1 MPCRGEADKVP
12 EYLENTDFAMPTV
25 SAAEFVR
32 NFGTYQRTV
41 QREPVEVT
49 SHGKLAGVYVSPEDA
64 DLLRRIKSGRIAFTP
79 EEATPDLADAIRDA
93 RPAQESRALD
103 HLME

>member
-1 MPCRGEADKVP
+1 
-12 EYLENTDFAMPTV
+12 MPTV

-64 DLLRRIKSGRIAFTP
+64 ALLKRVKAGRIAYAP
-79 EEATPDLADAIRDA
+79 EELPDDIADAIRSA
-93 RPAQESRALD
+93 EPSPQSAALD
-103 HLME
+103 HLMD